1 MNNTNRLQDPLLT
14 KEISFMNNSSFH
26 GKFESIQ
33 YNVNLAIIGAI
44 TSTSREKLQ
53 QIRLR
58 VASKKMMV

>member
-1 MNNTNRLQDPLLT
+1 
-14 KEISFMNNSSFH
+14 MNNSSFH
-26 GKFESIQ
+26 GKFGSLQ

-58 VASKKMMV
+58 VASKKMMVQKTLLFL